1 MATEFSLTGSL
12 RLTPKVVDTLNLT
25 DVTDTATVAYS
36 VTLSDGSGADQ
47 ANRYWKDVRT
57 VAAGTTATVTLS
69 SLPLNVFTGTGTLN
83 LAKQKVVAIRNLS
96 ATTAVTVAM
105 GTSLTAVLAAGGVV
119 YATNPTAAAW
129 AAATLTLT
137 NGGASAV
144 DVEIHLVG
152 VKAT

>member
-25 DVTDTATVAYS
+25 DVTDTATVSYS
-36 VTLSDGSGADQ
+36 VTLADGTGADQ

-57 VAAGTTATVTLS
+57 VAASTTVTALA
-69 SLPLNVFTGTGTLN
+69 LNVFTGTGTLN

-96 ATTAVTVAM
+96 TTTAVTVAM

-119 YATNPTAAAW
+119 YATNPSAAGW
-129 AAATLTLT
+129 AEDDLTLT

-144 DVEIHLVG
+144 DVEIHVVG